1 MTQALL
7 PRSVYVH
14 ESDEQNSKEVGVAGF
29 MVSRVPMGM
38 ARDSPVDETA
48 VSEQSEECEGT
59 TWLLKS

>member
-1 MTQALL
+1 MSMRAMNSPCLA
-7 PRSVYVH
+7 V
-14 ESDEQNSKEVGVAGF
+14 ESQNSKEVGVAGF